1 MYRRCSSLSIQSHIC
16 NDTRNRI
23 NLQQNRACPETTRHL
38 PVSSR
43 DAVQTAAAR
52 PSGVLTMPAISAFHA
67 CLRTLAGLCI
77 LISLTLICGCAKNY
91 SPASCESLDP
101 EYYVE
106 TYDPFETAN
115 RSLFSFNQALDE
127 SIVEPLARNYREGT
141 PDGVQRSI
149 SNFFNNLKEP
159 RNTTAF
165 LLMGDVPKAA
175 NSTARFVANSVFGIA
190 GLFDVA
196 SAGGMHYRSADF
208 GQVFG
213 YWGAGDGPYLVIPF
227 LGPSNGRD
235 IAGSAVHN
243 RTTYVVPRIKK
254 SEHQLFVQNMAWTDA
269 RAKLLPYT
277 DILKEQPDPYLFA
290 RESYRQNRL
299 NSICS
304 S

>member
-1 MYRRCSSLSIQSHIC
+1 
-16 NDTRNRI
+16 
-23 NLQQNRACPETTRHL
+23 
-38 PVSSR
+38 
-43 DAVQTAAAR
+43 
-52 PSGVLTMPAISAFHA
+52 MPAISVLHA
-67 CLRTLAGLCI
+67 CVRRLAGLCI
-77 LISLTLICGCAKNY
+77 LMSLTLVSGCAKNY
-91 SPASCESLDP
+91 APASCESLDP

-115 RSLFSFNQALDE
+115 RSLFNFNQALDE
-127 SIVEPLARNYREGT
+127 SVVEPLARSYREGT
-141 PDGVQRSI
+141 PDGVQRSV

-196 SAGGMHYRSADF
+196 QAGGMPYHSADF

-213 YWGAGDGPYLVIPF
+213 YWGIGDGPYLVIPF

-235 IAGSAVHN
+235 IVGSAAHN
-243 RTTYVVPRIKK
+243 RTTYVVPRIQK
-254 SEHQLFVQNMAWTDA
+254 SEHQLFVQNMSWTDA
-269 RAKLLPYT
+269 RVKLLPYT

-299 NSICS
+299 NSICNS
-304 S
+304 